1 MLAHYFTNRT
11 FVLFSFIYFFSP
23 LEPNVLSGVFCLLLL
38 SFFVCLC
45 VSVCVSVSV
54 CASMRVFCF
63 WFVCLFVCFCF
74 VCSFVFSCS
83 NDEDIFLVAIVIT
96 SFMTQI

>member
-23 LEPNVLSGVFCLLLL
+23 LEPNVLSGVFLLLLL
-38 SFFVCLC
+38 SFCVCVC

-74 VCSFVFSCS
+74 VFSFVFPAVTMRTFFWLLLS
-83 NDEDIFLVAIVIT
+83 LPVL
-96 SFMTQI
+96 